1 MKASRAL
8 AEIVKKNAQRSKA
21 DFLNL
26 DGPKFQ
32 FVLAWIQD
40 LLATAAHQVLGKTDP
55 RVDAIM
61 KRFNDFLDAEG
72 ADLRRRTAE
81 IGRDPGSERS
91 EASGSTAA
99 TL

>member
-26 DGPKFQ
+26 DGVKFQ
-32 FVLAWIQD
+32 FVLAWLQD
-40 LLATAAHQVLGKTDP
+40 LLANAAHEVLGKTDP

-61 KRFNDFLDAEG
+61 KTFNDLLDAEG
-72 ADLRRRTAE
+72 ESLRRRTAE
-81 IGRDPGSERS
+81 IGRDPGTERS
-91 EASGSTAA
+91 EASA
-99 TL
+99 